1 MRQALCYVLL
11 GFLLLMVVACDPTG
25 TVPSPAPS
33 ASQAPAT
40 TGTPLGALPTT
51 EAGEPIVA
59 RVNDVPI
66 LKRDFDRQ
74 LAAAQSFVKDQ
85 GVDPASDKGREML
98 QGIEGQVLDSLIDQ
112 EIVSQAAA
120 QRFGID
126 VSDAELQAKVD
137 EVVTQQGGPD
147 KFRESLEK
155 GGMTHEDFVRDLRAQ
170 LIWQKMSEK
179 IGQSV
184 PDRAEQV
191 HVRHIQLADEA
202 TAQDV
207 LQRLKAGQ
215 DFAALA
221 RQYSQDL
228 SSRDQGGDLGWL
240 PRGVMVLQLEAVVFS
255 LPLNQFSDPVQTPTG
270 YHILQVLGKEA
281 DRPIDPHLLDG
292 MRQEAFMKWLSLERG
307 RARIERY
314 LAT

>member
-1 MRQALCYVLL
+1 MRKMSSYVLL
-11 GFLLLMVVACDPTG
+11 GLLLLSIVACEPTG
-25 TVPSPAPS
+25 TVLSPPPS
-33 ASQAPAT
+33 ASPTPAAPA
-40 TGTPLGALPTT
+40 TPLGALPTT
-51 EAGEPIVA
+51 KAGEPVVA
-59 RVNDVPI
+59 RVNEVPI

-74 LAAAQSFVKDQ
+74 LAAAQAFVKGQ

-112 EIVSQAAA
+112 EIVSQAA
-120 QRFGID
+120 QRYGIA
-126 VSDAELQAKVD
+126 VSDVELEAKVN
-137 EVVTQQGGPD
+137 EIITQQGGEA
-147 KFRESLEK
+147 KFREALEK
-155 GGMTHEDFVRDLRAQ
+155 GGQTYEDFVRDLRGQ
-170 LIWQKMSEK
+170 LNWQKMSEK

-202 TAQDV
+202 TARDV
-207 LQRLKAGQ
+207 LRRLQAGQ
-215 DFAALA
+215 DFATLA

-228 SSRDQGGDLGWL
+228 STQDQGGELGWL
-240 PRGVMVLQLEAVVFS
+240 PRGVMVPQFEQAAFS

-270 YHILQVLGKEA
+270 YHIIQVLGKETQ
-281 DRPIDPHLLDG
+281 RPIDPHLLDG

-307 RARIERY
+307 RAQIERY